1 MEGKSGRWYNSL
13 ARSCMNELSLTRSVH
28 LLLLLFLIFA
38 GLYYAKPF
46 LVPVTFAGLFA
57 MLLLPISL
65 WLEGRGVNRAVAVL
79 LSILVL
85 VAVFTGIVW
94 LISWQVSDLA
104 QDAQQIEQN
113 LTQKIEEIRNY
124 ISHSLGISRRQQ
136 DKIINQQQEGGGG
149 RLSGLVSQLLSGVGG
164 FLTNLLLVLVY
175 TFLFIYFRDHLK
187 KFILMLV
194 PRTEQAKAETTIH
207 RCRLVAQKYI
217 TGLSL
222 MIASLWVM
230 YGIGFSIVGIKNAI
244 FFAILCGLLEIVPF
258 VGNLTGNVI
267 TVLMSVA
274 QGGDMGMIV
283 GIIVTYAIVQFLQT
297 YLLEPLVVGAEVN
310 IHPLFTIISIVL
322 GEMLWGIPGMILAIP
337 LLGIVKIICDNV
349 EPLKPYGFLIGEERK
364 KKSARDK
371 KEPVK

>member
-1 MEGKSGRWYNSL
+1 
-13 ARSCMNELSLTRSVH
+13 MNELSLTRSVH

-46 LVPVTFAGLFA
+46 LVPVTFAAIFA
-57 MLLLPISL
+57 MLLLPLSML
-65 WLEGRGVNRAVAVL
+65 MEDRGVNRAVAVV
-79 LSILVL
+79 LSILAL
-85 VAVFTGIVW
+85 AAVFTGIIW

-104 QDAQQIEQN
+104 KDAQQIEQN
-113 LTQKIEEIRNY
+113 LTKKIEEVRDY

-136 DKIINQQQEGGGG
+136 DKIINQQQEGGNGK
-149 RLSGLVSQLLSGVGG
+149 LSGLVTQLLAGVGG

-194 PRTEQAKAETTIH
+194 PRAEQEKAKATIH

-222 MIASLWVM
+222 MIVSLWVM
-230 YGIGFSIVGIKNAI
+230 YSIGFSIVGVKNAI

-274 QGGDMGMIV
+274 QGGDMSMII
-283 GIIVTYAIVQFLQT
+283 GIIVTYGIVQFLQT

-310 IHPLFTIISIVL
+310 IHPLFTILGIVL

-349 EPLKPYGFLIGEERK
+349 EPLKPYGYLIGEEK
-364 KKSARDK
+364 KKKPSRAK
-371 KEPVK
+371 QEVVP

>member
-1 MEGKSGRWYNSL
+1 
-13 ARSCMNELSLTRSVH
+13 MNELSLTRSVH

>member
-1 MEGKSGRWYNSL
+1 
-13 ARSCMNELSLTRSVH
+13 MNELSLTRSVQF
-28 LLLLLFLIFA
+28 LLLLFLLFA
-38 GLYYAKPF
+38 GLYYARPF
-46 LVPVTFAGLFA
+46 LVPVTFAALFA

-65 WLEGRGVNRAVAVL
+65 WLEGHGVNRVIAVL
-79 LSILVL
+79 LSLLVL
-85 VAVFTGIVW
+85 AAVFTGIVW

-104 QDAQQIEQN
+104 KDAVQIERN
-113 LTQKIEEIRNY
+113 LTLKIEEIRNY
-124 ISHSLGISRRQQ
+124 ITQSLGISRRQQ
-136 DKIINQQQEGGGG
+136 DEIINQQQQGSSGW
-149 RLSGLVSQLLSGVGG
+149 LSGLVTLFLSRAGA

-175 TFLFIYFRDHLK
+175 TFLFIYFRGHLK

-194 PRTEQAKAETTIH
+194 PRAEQSRAEATIH

-230 YGIGFSIVGIKNAI
+230 YSIGFSIVGVKNAI

-258 VGNLTGNVI
+258 VGNLTGNLI

-274 QGGDMGMIV
+274 QGGDMSMII
-283 GIIVTYAIVQFLQT
+283 GIVVTYAIVQFLQT

-310 IHPLFTIISIVL
+310 IHPLFTILGIVL

-337 LLGIVKIICDNV
+337 LMGIAKIICDNV
-349 EPLKPYGFLIGEERK
+349 EPLKPYGYLIGEEK
-364 KKSARDK
+364 KKKPARAR
-371 KEPVK
+371 KEVVK